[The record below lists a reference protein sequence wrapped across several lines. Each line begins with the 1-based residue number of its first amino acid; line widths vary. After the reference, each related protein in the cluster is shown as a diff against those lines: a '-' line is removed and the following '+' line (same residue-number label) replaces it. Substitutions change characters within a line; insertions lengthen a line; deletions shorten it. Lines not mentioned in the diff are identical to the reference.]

1 MKNCYSDFG
10 RKNYNKHRKI
20 CPFACCSC
28 FVIECCCCCHC
39 TCHQKNLKKNRL
51 SRNVT
56 TYTLFS
62 PINQNSQKQISL
74 KETNFRTNNL
84 EDIISNENFNRK
96 NYVKNKYYSMI
107 DDNRPQK
114 VLNIDKDL
122 IRRTNNLANEV
133 KILKEKIRRE
143 KENMLKNMK
152 NEYDISKNR
161 INLKKIITR
170 YNRSDDHKN
179 NYDFK
184 DSIKKIY
191 LPIKKEN
198 CFINKNRY
206 IKEIDTSYD
215 FFNTNINEDEN
226 KFYNKISPRK
236 FEAKPNNS
244 IFNGL
249 SNFTLEKYKKLNLP
263 YYNINKTESSFVN
276 NNGALYSQRRG
287 NEIILSHFDK
297 NNNDK
302 YNSFLTDRSMNKKG
316 KFIRSNPICFNNS
329 NISRKNCSNS
339 YNNKNRRINM
349 QLPSIQKNKSYFLNN
364 KKLYKNCINDDILG
378 ESRIKN
384 YNNNRYNSV
393 YSKKNLY
400 PLYPSNANPNL
411 NNIKK
416 IELNKNGVR
425 KQKQSPDNYK
435 ICKKFFSISKSID
448 KENKIRNIY
457 KSPILKKNHF
467 SYKNRENNHFESF
480 KKENNEEEN
489 SLTKYNTEINFDLV
503 KSEEKEENNQI
514 DNDHMIK
521 KEKKNK
527 PDLISKLNID
537 TNLSINN
544 ELNIFTK
551 LNKNIEISSKTVFT
565 IYEYL
570 DKIYILCFD
579 FENRKFSLRD
589 FADYNNFEQNYK
601 LSLKSKENKK
611 GNFNNREGNLFLMK
625 GNNLYIVTG
634 KNYDMLYSYDPSKK
648 AMYKLCSLKNN
659 HSNGGLISFNDN
671 SLLCISGDYNKKVE
685 LFSISKNE
693 WNDYLSETLI
703 ERSNF
708 SFCAVNQRFIFLIFG
723 KNYPTNEYLNTIE
736 YYDLKNNIKDLTG
749 WKYLNF
755 VNKDDLT
762 KMNICNGYA
771 LNFNDKKIILVG
783 GYNGLEKK
791 NEQYFTQ
798 IILANEDDL
807 KNNANNTIIERTE
820 RKFKDI
826 DKKKKYYFNGGGN
839 IIIENKNDL
848 DNNKEIYFS
857 SFDNEF
863 NCHVVQISNLA
874 HDVYYNKI

>member
-448 KENKIRNIY
+448 KDNKIRNIY

>member
-74 KETNFRTNNL
+74 KGTNFRTNNL
-84 EDIISNENFNRK
+84 EDIISNESFNRK

-249 SNFTLEKYKKLNLP
+249 SNFTLEKFKKLNLP
-263 YYNINKTESSFVN
+263 YYNINKTESSFVI

-448 KENKIRNIY
+448 KDNKIRNIY

-611 GNFNNREGNLFLMK
+611 GNFINREGNLFLMK

-703 ERSNF
+703 ERSYF

-736 YYDLKNNIKDLTG
+736 YYDLKNNSKDLTG

-826 DKKKKYYFNGGGN
+826 DKKK
-839 IIIENKNDL
+839 
-848 DNNKEIYFS
+848 EILF
-857 SFDNEF
+857 
-863 NCHVVQISNLA
+863 
-874 HDVYYNKI
+874 

>member
-184 DSIKKIY
+184 DSIKKFY

-448 KENKIRNIY
+448 KDNKIRNIY

-611 GNFNNREGNLFLMK
+611 GNYINREGNLFLMK

-723 KNYPTNEYLNTIE
+723 KNYPMNEYLNTIE

-839 IIIENKNDL
+839 IIIENNNDL
-848 DNNKEIYFS
+848 ENNKEIYFS

>member
-84 EDIISNENFNRK
+84 EDIISNESFNRK

-400 PLYPSNANPNL
+400 PSNANPNL

-448 KENKIRNIY
+448 KDNKIRNIY

-611 GNFNNREGNLFLMK
+611 GNFKNREGNLFLMK

-703 ERSNF
+703 ERSYF

-736 YYDLKNNIKDLTG
+736 YYDLKNNSKDLTG